1 MNLPRPALTMDL
13 LAAIC
18 LQVLGIASLF
28 LHFQLLR
35 LVLISEAELTE
46 HTRIKGVCCHSGL
59 GLVLNMAFRVPALK
73 SEEGFLRIMLS
84 QIF

>member
-1 MNLPRPALTMDL
+1 MDL

-28 LHFQLLR
+28 PHFQKLLR
-35 LVLISEAELTE
+35 LVLIFEAELTE

-59 GLVLNMAFRVPALK
+59 GLVLNMAFRVLALK
-73 SEEGFLRIMLS
+73 SEEGFLRITLS

>member
-1 MNLPRPALTMDL
+1 MDL

-28 LHFQLLR
+28 PHFQKLLR
-35 LVLISEAELTE
+35 LVLIFEAELTE
-46 HTRIKGVCCHSGL
+46 HTRIKGVCCHSGR

-73 SEEGFLRIMLS
+73 SEEGFLRITLS